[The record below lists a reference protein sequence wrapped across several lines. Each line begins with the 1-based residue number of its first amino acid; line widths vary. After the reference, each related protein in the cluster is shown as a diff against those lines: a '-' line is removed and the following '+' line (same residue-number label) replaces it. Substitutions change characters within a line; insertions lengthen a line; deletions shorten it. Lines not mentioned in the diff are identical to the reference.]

1 MNNAELRQHALG
13 IFHAGIAAAN
23 PYLAVKRHFESSP
36 IPFST
41 YHKVHVIAFG
51 KAACAMANAAQEII
65 PAALLGNAFA
75 VTNYENVSAV
85 RHVEV
90 IGASHPL
97 PDERGF
103 AAAEHII
110 SLAKQAKED
119 ELVLVLISG
128 GGSALIPY
136 SVEGVTLE
144 EKIITTNLLLSC
156 GATIHEMNC
165 VRKHLSQIKGGGLV
179 KFIHPAT
186 CYTLILSDVL
196 DDDLSVIASGTTV
209 GDNTTFTDAIRVL
222 KTKGIWDLLPES
234 VKLHLTKGEQG
245 VIAET
250 PKINDPIFD
259 DVTNYLIGSNMVS
272 VNAMQEAAQSLK
284 YQVILYQHPLCGEA
298 RQIAEQWVHWLKIE
312 MLHYVGSSSVKR
324 IAFLTGGE
332 TTVTLRGSGRGGRNQ
347 EMALAFAMSAEEQ
360 KLDGKWIFL
369 SGGSDGIDGT
379 SPAAGGIVDAKTPL
393 RIRTMRL
400 SPEELLEDNNS
411 YCALKAAGDLLLTG
425 ATGTNVADLQILLF
439 ELDA

>member
-1 MNNAELRQHALG
+1 MNNAQLRQHALG

-36 IPFST
+36 ISFST

-51 KAACAMANAAQEII
+51 KAACAMANAAQQRI
-65 PAALLGNAFA
+65 PAALLGESLV
-75 VTNYENVSAV
+75 VTNYENVTTV
-85 RHVEV
+85 PHVDV

-97 PDERGF
+97 PDTQGF
-103 AAAEHII
+103 DAAKKILTLAQN
-110 SLAKQAKED
+110 AKQD
-119 ELVLVLISG
+119 ELVLTLISG

-136 SVEGVTLE
+136 PVAGVTLE

-179 KFIHPAT
+179 KFINPAT

-209 GDNTTFTDAIRVL
+209 CDNTTFTDAIRIL
-222 KTKGIWDLLPES
+222 KSKAIWDLLPES
-234 VKLHLTKGEQG
+234 VKLHLTQGEQG

-250 PKINDPIFD
+250 PKMNDPIFHN
-259 DVTNYLIGSNMVS
+259 VTNCLIGSNMVS
-272 VNAMQEAAQSLK
+272 VNAMQDAAQSLK

-298 RQIAEQWVHWLKIE
+298 REIAAQWVSWLKNEIPR
-312 MLHYVGSSSVKR
+312 YVDNPSVKR

-332 TTVTLRGSGRGGRNQ
+332 TTVTLRGRGRGGRNQ
-347 EMALAFAMSAEEQ
+347 EMALSFAMAAQEQ
-360 KLDGKWIFL
+360 AFDGKWIFL

-379 SPAAGGIVDAKTPL
+379 SPAAGGIVDANTL
-393 RIRTMRL
+393 SRICAMQLNPRD
-400 SPEELLEDNNS
+400 LLDDNNS

-425 ATGTNVADLQILLF
+425 ATGTNVADLQIVLF
-439 ELDA
+439 ETDA